1 MVDFQIPQLGDNE
14 ELQEIRQY
22 ISPFELEKNLK
33 FSKNGLVKF
42 IEELLAENDPFS
54 EDKSIA
60 RMWDNKLKNPN

>member
-14 ELQEIRQY
+14 ELQEIRQC
-22 ISPFELEKNLK
+22 ISPFELERNLK

-60 RMWDNKLKNPN
+60 RMWDNKLNNPN